1 MSTTPGCCTDC
12 GVREGHQHKGHC
24 HRTGMVTADSDY
36 FHPSGSA
43 LGLTNSASFPPSNE
57 GAKREVAT
65 KATRN
70 IPENIPMPSCQPT
83 VDIHAN
89 SLKNQQIDREV
100 ILDGIITA
108 ILGERRDQDRTWG
121 GPEND
126 DKHTGFDWVALITKQ
141 LGRAVDGAF
150 VGDAPDYVFAM
161 VRVAA
166 LAVAAIESVRRQ
178 SWARVD

>member
-1 MSTTPGCCTDC
+1 
-12 GVREGHQHKGHC
+12 
-24 HRTGMVTADSDY
+24 
-36 FHPSGSA
+36 
-43 LGLTNSASFPPSNE
+43 
-57 GAKREVAT
+57 
-65 KATRN
+65 
-70 IPENIPMPSCQPT
+70 MPSCQPT